1 MANYATKS
9 DLKCVDESKFSI
21 KTDLAN
27 LKLNVDELD
36 IDKLKTPP
44 VDLYQLS
51 GAVDNDVVKKA
62 VNNKLVT
69 KVNATDTSGFVSKTQ
84 YNTDKSGLEKKI
96 NDADKKNT

>member
-1 MANYATKS
+1 M
-9 DLKCVDESKFSI
+9 
-21 KTDLAN
+21 
-27 LKLNVDELD
+27 NVDELD

-51 GAVDNDVVKKA
+51 SAVDNDVVKKA

-84 YNTDKSGLEKKI
+84 YNTNKSDLEKKI